1 MTAPTT
7 STGTRMRCDTC
18 GAEFIVITAG
28 DAELECCGVPPTV
41 VVSPGRS
48 PKP

>member
-28 DAELECCGVPPTV
+28 EPSSSVAGCRRRSS
-41 VVSPGRS
+41 VSPGRS

>member
-41 VVSPGRS
+41 VSPGRS
-48 PKP
+48 PNP